1 LGKDTGPA
9 PGADSNVREAAKLGY
24 NLASPQRTSG
34 QMSFS
39 FLQRGSL
46 PDHARQLVLA
56 SDEPLLVLEGLATGI
71 DNLRHDVYLSP
82 KFSETA
88 RQYICKLVARHGN
101 VEELIAEERSAVR
114 VPPRQQ
120 GQANRQSDSTE
131 FKRLLTELHVASL
144 NRAKAESN
152 VSIDLLFRL
161 AVLKFQRTE
170 LLNQYVQVL
179 ERCRAR
185 VKYYEAPRQSGNS
198 RTLEMRERLAG
209 FQINKK
215 NVLRRAGQDLFV
227 LLREAEKET
236 LGRTRR
242 SLFGDTATASYELF
256 LNRLVFNEDGQ
267 DNVLNA
273 EHYVMLGN
281 YDRDRDR
288 FQTMRDISSQFLKSM
303 GVVND
308 VDDPHIEGIL
318 NVPENAHEIMAAG
331 APDDVNPKSKAQKAL
346 LNAWTELLEREG
358 VMSNV
363 IASYEAVPLLAQY
376 SPPINP
382 QQIKNALISREER
395 RRVEALLEEHG
406 KLSPAGLHAAVKK
419 VESCKPAERAKI
431 AGRFFADFTRYH
443 RDLRRMEAVVAA
455 MESVNVLGNERFR
468 ELSAINNTLYEF
480 LLAEEQ
486 KPTEEKVV
494 HHVVLKADIR
504 ESTTLT
510 RTLLEKGLNP
520 ASYFSLNFY
529 DPINKLLPKYD
540 AKKVFIEGDAL
551 ILALFES
558 EGEPALGVAQTCV
571 LAKEIIQVVT
581 AYNERSL
588 AAGLPSLE
596 VGIGISYQD
605 SAPMYLMDGNKK
617 IMISKALNESDR
629 LSSCSKGMRRLLENR
644 ELLFNVFSFKSVED
658 EDTGGNPD
666 EFLLR
671 YNIGGIHINQA
682 AFQKLCG
689 EISLQAYDLQVP
701 MIWQKSTVRVYAG
714 MVPLGQGSFHHII
727 VREGRI
733 THVDARDFSLKQVTD
748 RHYYEVCTHPKIY
761 QAIESAANNL
771 VAAR

>member
-1 LGKDTGPA
+1 
-9 PGADSNVREAAKLGY
+9 VREARKLGY
-24 NLASPQRTSG
+24 NLSYPSRNNWPE
-34 QMSFS
+34 MSFS

-46 PDHARQLVLA
+46 PEHARQLELT
-56 SDEPLLVLEGLATGI
+56 SDEPSLVLENLVTGI
-71 DNLRHDVYLSP
+71 DNLRHDVYLST
-82 KFSETA
+82 KFTEIA
-88 RQYICKLVARHGN
+88 RQHVFKLVAKHGN
-101 VEELIAEERSAVR
+101 VEELATEERIAVR
-114 VPPRQQ
+114 GPLRHKDPTARQFDP
-120 GQANRQSDSTE
+120 GE
-131 FKRLLTELHVASL
+131 FKRLLTELHVVSL

-152 VSIDLLFRL
+152 VSLDLLFRL
-161 AVLKFQRTE
+161 AILKFQRTE
-170 LLNQYVQVL
+170 LLNQYGQVL

-185 VKYYEAPRQSGNS
+185 LKFHEGPRQSGTN

-215 NVLRRAGQDLFV
+215 TVLRKAGQDLFV
-227 LLREAEKET
+227 VLREAEKET

-242 SLFGDTATASYELF
+242 SLFGDNAAATYELF
-256 LNRLVFNEDGQ
+256 LNRLVFSEDGQ
-267 DNVLNA
+267 DNLLNA

-288 FQTMRDISSQFLKSM
+288 FETMRDIAAQYLKSL
-303 GVVND
+303 GLVPD
-308 VDDPHIEGIL
+308 VGDPRTDALL
-318 NVPENAHEIMAAG
+318 NVPENAHEIMDGG
-331 APDDVNPKSKAQKAL
+331 APDDSSPKGKAQKAL
-346 LNAWTELLEREG
+346 LNAWTELLDREN
-358 VMSNV
+358 VMGSV

-382 QQIKNALISREER
+382 QQLKNALISREER
-395 RRVEALLEEHG
+395 KRVETLLEEHG
-406 KLSPAGLHAAVKK
+406 KLSPAGLHAAIRK
-419 VESCKPAERAKI
+419 VESSKPVERAKT
-431 AGRFFADFTRYH
+431 AARFFADFTRYH
-443 RDLRRMEAVVAA
+443 RDLRRMETVVEA
-455 MESVNVLGNERFR
+455 MERVNVLASERFR

-486 KPTEEKVV
+486 KPAEEKII

-551 ILALFES
+551 ILALFER
-558 EGEPALGVAQTCV
+558 EGEAALGVAQTCV
-571 LAKEIIQVVT
+571 LAKEMIQVVT

-605 SAPMYLMDGNKK
+605 SAPMYLMDGSKK

-629 LSSCSKGMRRLLENR
+629 LSSCSKGVRRLLEDR

-671 YNIGGIHINQA
+671 YNIGGIHMSQA
-682 AFQKLCG
+682 AFQKLRG
-689 EISLQAYDLQVP
+689 EISLQAFDLQVP

-714 MVPLGQGSFHHII
+714 VVPLGQGSFHHII
-727 VREGRI
+727 IREGRI
-733 THVDARDFSLKQVTD
+733 AHVDARDFSLKNFTD
-748 RHYYEVCTHPKIY
+748 RFYYEVCTHPKIY
-761 QAIESAANNL
+761 QAIESVANL
-771 VAAR
+771 ATAAR

>member
-1 LGKDTGPA
+1 VKEGG
-9 PGADSNVREAAKLGY
+9 KLGY
-24 NLASPQRTSG
+24 NLAFPHVQPAE
-34 QMSFS
+34 MSFS

-46 PDHARQLVLA
+46 PEYARQLDLT
-56 SDEPLLVLEGLATGI
+56 SDEPSLVLENLVTGI

-82 KFSETA
+82 KFSEIA
-88 RQYICKLVARHGN
+88 RQHIFKLIAKHGN
-101 VEELIAEERSAVR
+101 VEDLVAEERIAGR
-114 VPPRQQ
+114 LPLRHKGP
-120 GQANRQSDSTE
+120 ANRQFDPSE
-131 FKRLLTELHVASL
+131 FKRLLTELHIVSL
-144 NRAKAESN
+144 NRAKVENS

-170 LLNQYVQVL
+170 LLNQYGQVL
-179 ERCRAR
+179 EGCRAR
-185 VKYYEAPRQSGNS
+185 VKFYEAPRQSGTS

-215 NVLRRAGQDLFV
+215 TVLRRAGQDLFV
-227 LLREAEKET
+227 VLREAEKET

-242 SLFGDTATASYELF
+242 SLFGDNAAATYELF
-256 LNRLVFNEDGQ
+256 LNRLVFSEDGQ
-267 DNVLNA
+267 DNLLNA

-281 YDRDRDR
+281 YDRDKDR
-288 FQTMRDISSQFLKSM
+288 FETMRDIAAQYLKSL
-303 GVVND
+303 GLVPD
-308 VDDPHIEGIL
+308 TGDSAVDGFL
-318 NVPENAHEIMAAG
+318 NVPENAHEIMAGG
-331 APDDVNPKSKAQKAL
+331 APDDGSPKGKAQKAL
-346 LNAWTELLEREG
+346 LNAWTELLEKENVIG
-358 VMSNV
+358 SV
-363 IASYEAVPLLAQY
+363 IASYETVPLLAQY

-382 QQIKNALISREER
+382 QQLKNALISREER
-395 RRVEALLEEHG
+395 KRVETLLEEHG
-406 KLSPAGLHAAVKK
+406 KLSPAGLHAAIRK
-419 VESCKPAERAKI
+419 VEGCKPAERAKT
-431 AGRFFADFTRYH
+431 AARFYADFTRYH

-455 MESVNVLGNERFR
+455 MDSVNVLSNERFR

-486 KPTEEKVV
+486 KPAEEKVI

-551 ILALFES
+551 ILALFERD
-558 EGEPALGVAQTCV
+558 GEPALGVAQTCV

-605 SAPMYLMDGNKK
+605 SAPMYLMDGSKK

-629 LSSCSKGMRRLLENR
+629 LSSCSKGVRRLLEDR
-644 ELLFNVFSFKSVED
+644 ELLFNVFSFKAVED

-671 YNIGGIHINQA
+671 YNIGGIHINEA
-682 AFQKLCG
+682 AFKKLRG

-701 MIWQKSTVRVYAG
+701 MIWQKTSVRVYAG
-714 MVPLGQGSFHHII
+714 VVPLGQGSFHHII
-727 VREGRI
+727 IREGRI
-733 THVDARDFSLKQVTD
+733 AHVDARDFSLKHVTD
-748 RHYYEVCTHPKIY
+748 RYYYEVCTHPKIY
-761 QAIESAANNL
+761 QAIESVANL
-771 VAAR
+771 ATAAR

>member
-1 LGKDTGPA
+1 
-9 PGADSNVREAAKLGY
+9 
-24 NLASPQRTSG
+24 
-34 QMSFS
+34 MSFS

-46 PDHARQLVLA
+46 PEHARQLVLA
-56 SDEPLLVLEGLATGI
+56 SDEPSLALENLVTGI

-82 KFSETA
+82 KFAETA
-88 RQYICKLVARHGN
+88 RQHIFKLVAKHGN
-101 VEELIAEERSAVR
+101 VEELVAEERMAAR
-114 VPPRQQ
+114 VPGRPK
-120 GQANRQSDSTE
+120 AAASRQSDTAD
-131 FKRLLTELHVASL
+131 FKRQLTELHVSAL
-144 NRAKAESN
+144 NRAKAENN
-152 VSIDLLFRL
+152 VSLDLLFRL
-161 AVLKFQRTE
+161 AILKFQRTE
-170 LLNQYVQVL
+170 LLNQYAQVL

-185 VKYYEAPRQSGNS
+185 VKFYEAPRQSGTN

-215 NVLRRAGQDLFV
+215 TVLRRAGQDLFV
-227 LLREAEKET
+227 VLREAEKET

-242 SLFGDTATASYELF
+242 SLFGDNAAAIYELF
-256 LNRLVFNEDGQ
+256 LNRLVFSEDGQ
-267 DNVLNA
+267 DNLLNA

-288 FQTMRDISSQFLKSM
+288 FHVMREIAAQYLKSL
-303 GVVND
+303 GVVPD
-308 VDDPHIEGIL
+308 TDDPRVDGIL
-318 NVPENAHEIMAAG
+318 NVPENAHEIMAG
-331 APDDVNPKSKAQKAL
+331 GTPDDVTPKGKAQKAL
-346 LNAWTELLEREG
+346 LNGWIELLERENVIG
-358 VMSNV
+358 NV

-382 QQIKNALISREER
+382 QQLKNALISREER
-395 RRVEALLEEHG
+395 KRVETLLEEHG
-406 KLSPAGLHAAVKK
+406 KLSPDGLHAAIKK
-419 VESCKPAERAKI
+419 VESCKPAERAKV
-431 AGRFFADFTRYH
+431 AGRFFGDFTRYH
-443 RDLRRMEAVVAA
+443 RDLRRMETVVAS

-480 LLAEEQ
+480 LLTEEQ
-486 KPTEEKVV
+486 KPAEERVI

-529 DPINKLLPKYD
+529 DPINKLLPKYE

-551 ILALFES
+551 ILALFERD
-558 EGEPALGVAQTCV
+558 GEPALGVAQTCV
-571 LAKEIIQVVT
+571 LAKEMIQVVT

-605 SAPMYLMDGNKK
+605 SAPMYLMDGNKQ

-629 LSSCSKGMRRLLENR
+629 LSSCSKGMRRLLEDR
-644 ELLFNVFSFKSVED
+644 ELLFNVFSFKAVED

-671 YNIGGIHINQA
+671 YNIGGIHINEA
-682 AFQKLCG
+682 AFQKLRT
-689 EISLQAYDLQVP
+689 EISLQAFDLQVP

-714 MVPLGQGSFHHII
+714 VVPLGQGSFHHVII
-727 VREGRI
+727 REGRI
-733 THVDARDFSLKQVTD
+733 AHVDARDFSLKHFTD

-761 QAIESAANNL
+761 QAIESVSNL
-771 VAAR
+771 ATAGAR